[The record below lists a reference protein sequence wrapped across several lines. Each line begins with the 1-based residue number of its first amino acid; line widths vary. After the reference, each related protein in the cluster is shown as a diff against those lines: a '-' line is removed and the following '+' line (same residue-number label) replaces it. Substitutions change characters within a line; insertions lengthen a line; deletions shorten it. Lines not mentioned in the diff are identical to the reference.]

1 MVATGGDGSVN
12 DKRKGL
18 LKALLNARWWTGV
31 AGIVAVIALI
41 GQIFGWSWLSG
52 DPTREQQ
59 IDALKV
65 GIQLRLAP
73 VEQLLPEVIE
83 AGRMNEDRR
92 YRISNSFT
100 GRMEQPVDEF
110 GEIGVPGLLSQYS
123 AITGDQDAANVAKEY
138 LSLMVPL
145 ESERLYSRGVVGD
158 GGANLTSEGRELL
171 NRLGVLVA
179 KAKQIAAD

>member
-1 MVATGGDGSVN
+1 
-12 DKRKGL
+12 
-18 LKALLNARWWTGV
+18 
-31 AGIVAVIALI
+31 
-41 GQIFGWSWLSG
+41 
-52 DPTREQQ
+52 
-59 IDALKV
+59 
-65 GIQLRLAP
+65 
-73 VEQLLPEVIE
+73 
-83 AGRMNEDRR
+83 
-92 YRISNSFT
+92 
-100 GRMEQPVDEF
+100 MEQPVDEF